1 MTQRLFRQRY
11 GNNEV
16 IKKALPLYAISDE
29 DRIAVLHTCYAR
41 MATLNAAAQ
50 LVYANDYAKQKQF
63 VYMPGSENGSGIQTF
78 EGSVAAG
85 HTATIAEI
93 DYDEDNVFTFTNT
106 GSVALSFCCRHRGT

>member
-1 MTQRLFRQRY
+1 M
-11 GNNEV
+11 
-16 IKKALPLYAISDE
+16 YAISDE